1 MAKVDTL
8 LEALLSLGGTDLHI
22 APEYPPLARV
32 RGELAAASD
41 QVTSRRDVENIL
53 LELLT
58 PVQAAELS
66 DKHELVFTHNLKAS
80 RFRVRYGTVSS
91 GLEAVFRLLPP
102 KVQTLSELG
111 LPEVLWRLSDRR
123 SGLVIIAG
131 PAGSGKSSTMSAML
145 EQVNRSR
152 GCSVVTIEDTVES
165 IFEPNR
171 SIFTQRE
178 VKRDALDLASAIKQV
193 ATDDAD
199 LCAIYNLAG
208 ESGIRA
214 AVELAA
220 TELPVFACMNG
231 GSVVSVVE
239 RLFASFAEADLPR
252 ARNLLSDVLAGVVVQ
267 RLVPTQDGRKLVL
280 AHETLVLAGAG
291 SKDAYAA
298 IREGKTEKLPAL
310 MQAGQGQGMQTLDMA
325 LERLMS
331 GGKITPEAA
340 LLTAFDKEA
349 FSRIVARHRPD
360 LAEPQIF

>member
-1 MAKVDTL
+1 MAKVDALLDTL
-8 LEALLSLGGTDLHI
+8 LALGGTDLHV
-22 APEYPPLARV
+22 APDYPPLARV
-32 RGELAAASD
+32 RGELSPTSE
-41 QVTSRRDVENIL
+41 QVTSRRDVESLL

-58 PVQAAELS
+58 PMQAAELS
-66 DKHELVFTHNLKAS
+66 DKHELVFTHTVKTS
-80 RFRVRYGTVSS
+80 RFRVRYGTVST

-102 KVQTLSELG
+102 KIQTLSELG

-123 SGLVIIAG
+123 AGLVIIAG
-131 PAGSGKSSTMSAML
+131 PAGSGKSSTLSAML

-152 GCSVVTIEDTVES
+152 GCKVVTIEDSVES

-171 SIFTQRE
+171 AIFTQRE
-178 VKRDALDLASAIKQV
+178 VKRDALDLASAIRQV

-252 ARNLLSDVLAGVVVQ
+252 ARNLLSDVLAGIVVQ
-267 RLVPTQDGRKLVL
+267 RLVPMQDGRKLVL
-280 AHETLVLAGAG
+280 AHETLVLSGKEAA
-291 SKDAYAA
+291 AA